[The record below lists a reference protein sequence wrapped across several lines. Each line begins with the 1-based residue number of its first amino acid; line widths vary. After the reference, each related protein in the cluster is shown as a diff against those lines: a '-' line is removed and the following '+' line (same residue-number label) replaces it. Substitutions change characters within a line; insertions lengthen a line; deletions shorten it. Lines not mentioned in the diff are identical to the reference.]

1 MSLIA
6 RLTAPLVLVAVTAAA
21 VPQAAAPHAQIGAW
35 GVDLAGMDT
44 TVRPGDDFD
53 RYANGRWKDLTPIPP
68 DRTRWGSFAMLRER
82 SLDQMHEI
90 LEALPAAAPAGSNLQ
105 KLRDFYQ
112 AYLDTDAIDR
122 KGLEP
127 ARPGLTAIARADT
140 PEKIARLMGR
150 ADLRLKAPIQFDMGA
165 DEKDPDHYMVVIFQ
179 SGLGLPN
186 RDYYLKDD
194 PVYQELRAKYAA
206 HIERLLRLAGQ
217 ADAAQA
223 AISILDI
230 ETRIAQA
237 HWPRAKQRERDL
249 TYNPHGRAELPA
261 FAPGYPWAAAIAG
274 AELQDRPVFV
284 VRESDAVQKLA
295 ALFREVP
302 VKRWQ
307 TYLTY
312 HYLVGNADVLPQAI
326 DAEVFDFYGRTL
338 NGVPQQQAR
347 WKRAA
352 QAVDQAL
359 GEAAGELY
367 VQRYF
372 PPASKQMML
381 ELVENLRATYRERIE
396 NLPWMGA
403 ETRRKALEKLA
414 AFHPK
419 IGYPDQW
426 RDYAALE
433 VRAGDAFGN
442 VKRGVEF
449 DWQRQLRRLGGP
461 TDRGEWGATPQ
472 TVNAYYYFPFN
483 EVVFPAAILQAPFF
497 DPNADPAVNYGSI
510 GAVIGHEMGH
520 GFDDQGSKSDG
531 RGVLVNWWQPE
542 DAQAFHQRVDRLDG
556 QFSTFEALPGLKING
571 RLTLGENIGDL
582 GGLSVSYA
590 AYHRALHGGA
600 APALDGFS
608 GDQRF
613 FLGYAQVWRD
623 KVRDEAL
630 RAQVT
635 SDPHSP
641 SRFRVNGAVRNVDG
655 WYGAFDVPADA
666 KLYLPPD
673 ERVHIW

>member
-1 MSLIA
+1 MTRLIA
-6 RLTAPLVLVAVTAAA
+6 LLVLLAAA
-21 VPQAAAPHAQIGAW
+21 AAAAPQTPAPHPQIGAW
-35 GVDLAGMDT
+35 GFDLAGMDT
-44 TVRPGDDFD
+44 MVRPGDDFD
-53 RYANGRWKDLTPIPP
+53 RYANGHWQDVTQIPP
-68 DRTRWGSFAMLRER
+68 DRTRWGSFSMLRER
-82 SLDQMHEI
+82 SLNQMHEI
-90 LEALPAAAPAGSNLQ
+90 LEALPADAAAGSNTR
-105 KLRDFYQ
+105 KLHDFYQ
-112 AYLDTDAIDR
+112 AYLDTGTIDR

-140 PEKIARLMGR
+140 PEKVARLMGR
-150 ADLRLKAPIQFDMGA
+150 ADLRLKAPIRFDMSA
-165 DEKDPDHYMVVIFQ
+165 DEKDPDHYMAVVFQ
-179 SGLGLPN
+179 GGLGLPN

-194 PVYQELRAKYAA
+194 DVYRELRAKYAA
-206 HIERLLRLAGQ
+206 HIERLMRLAGQ
-217 ADAAQA
+217 TDAAA
-223 AISILDI
+223 AAKSILDI

-237 HWPRAKQRERDL
+237 QWPRAKQRERDL
-249 TYNPHGRAELPA
+249 TYNPHDREELPA
-261 FAPGYPWAAAIAG
+261 FAPGFPWAAAITG
-274 AELQDRPVFV
+274 AELQGQRIFI

-295 ALFREVP
+295 ALFHEVS

-312 HYLVGNADVLPQAI
+312 HYLVGNADVLPKAI

-338 NGVPQQQAR
+338 NGVPEQQVR
-347 WKRAA
+347 WKRAVLA
-352 QAVDQAL
+352 ADQAL

-381 ELVENLRATYRERIE
+381 ELVENLRSTYQARIE
-396 NLPWMGA
+396 QLTWMGPQ
-403 ETRRKALEKLA
+403 TRQKALEKLA
-414 AFHPK
+414 AFHLK

-426 RDYAALE
+426 RDYTALE

-449 DWQRQLRRLGGP
+449 DWQRQVRRLGGP
-461 TDRGEWGATPQ
+461 TDRGEWGLTPQ

-483 EVVFPAAILQAPFF
+483 EVVFPAAILQPPFF
-497 DPNADPAVNYGSI
+497 DPNADPAVNYGAI

-531 RGVLVNWWQPE
+531 RGVLINWWQPE

-556 QFSTFEALPGLKING
+556 QFSAFEALPGLKVNG

-590 AYHRALHGGA
+590 AYHRALHGA
-600 APALDGFS
+600 DAPVLDGFS

-613 FLGYAQVWRD
+613 FLGWAQIYRD
-623 KVRDEAL
+623 KVRDEAV

-641 SRFRVNGAVRNVDG
+641 ARFRIDGVVRNVDS
-655 WYGAFDVPADA
+655 WYGAFDVQPGA
-666 KLYLPPD
+666 KLYLSPD